1 MIVSKF
7 FNEKF
12 FQRLG
17 YWVSPLT
24 VQNRLDRRQSVL
36 SVVTYEG
43 QAEKPERTKEIAGS
57 GRGLSP
63 TYKKTCTEVT
73 QPNPISY

>member
-1 MIVSKF
+1 MSLIKKLKIKKNKKNKKKTVIVIKF

-24 VQNRLDRRQSVL
+24 VQNRLDRRQSV
-36 SVVTYEG
+36 
-43 QAEKPERTKEIAGS
+43 
-57 GRGLSP
+57 
-63 TYKKTCTEVT
+63 
-73 QPNPISY
+73 